1 MLLLHERTHP
11 VLTDEGGA
19 ILDEHTG
26 RWSHL
31 TPTAA
36 SAVLLLLSS
45 TTEDQAAEQ
54 YAERYGISRDQAA
67 NDIRTVVTALTEQGV
82 TARSAVRRPWW
93 RRGR

>member
-1 MLLLHERTHP
+1 MLLLHEHTHP

-19 ILDEHTG
+19 ILDERTG
-26 RWSHL
+26 RWSYL

-36 SAVLLLLSS
+36 SAVLFLLSS

-67 NDIRTVVTALTEQGV
+67 NDIRTVTTALSGQGV
-82 TARSAVRRPWW
+82 TARSAVRRPRW
-93 RRGR
+93 RRVR